1 MSGSK
6 GERAKGGGGGFFSR
20 ALGGSATAV
29 LSTLELDLCP
39 ALSRRP
45 LPGSLV
51 EGWEGGAL
59 TSSSS
64 VSNWTERA
72 GE

>member
-6 GERAKGGGGGFFSR
+6 GERAGGGGFFSR

-51 EGWEGGAL
+51 EEGWEGGAL
-59 TSSSS
+59 ISSSS